1 MLFYKLQLSY
11 FKSYKILNFSYN
23 HLANKRGITV
33 NKIKIEKFVQGKINI
48 KYYKNRHF
56 QYGEKLHLKQL
67 TKISWHF
74 PHPPQT
80 SCAK

>member
-56 QYGEKLHLKQL
+56 QNPHTHYNKRKKNSKNIKL
-67 TKISWHF
+67 KISL
-74 PHPPQT
+74 
-80 SCAK
+80 K